1 MSLLNIETKAT
12 DQQKVV
18 VLRLS
23 TKVFEY
29 GLLPVALHMIPVV
42 NHTMADG
49 IVDTICLGISKRF
62 ISDVKIEVLN
72 STFRSK
78 VAWFGG

>member
-1 MSLLNIETKAT
+1 MSLLNIETNAT

-49 IVDTICLGISKRF
+49 IMDTICLGISKRF